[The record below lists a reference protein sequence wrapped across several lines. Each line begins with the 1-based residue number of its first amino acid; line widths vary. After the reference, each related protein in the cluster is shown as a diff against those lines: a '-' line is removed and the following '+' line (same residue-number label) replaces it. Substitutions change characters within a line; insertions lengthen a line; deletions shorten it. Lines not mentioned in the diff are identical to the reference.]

1 MLKHCGNAINQ
12 EKVCRMRLRQIE
24 NIADSPEWLE
34 LWQRDSFQ
42 HPWYLPGQLRVAQAR
57 PPSGYYLPEAFRVGF
72 EQTDNRECRPLGLL
86 VDDRAGPILGIPLSI
101 EVVGST
107 VRLSAFGR
115 PLCPIEDQ
123 DADGHRRK
131 TAAKMIHR
139 RLEQL
144 KQEYQAERYHI
155 RDLLFAGRLSCLAEQ
170 VLRGG
175 GQAVPFFS
183 QTIDLTLSDHEI
195 RADLRDSLRNL
206 LSRRRRDLV
215 VTLVTSDNVTAGHR
229 DTLREL
235 HLRQYGRELQTDAGW
250 EALRHAVAGGSAF
263 FLFGSIDGE
272 YACGAYF
279 SYSSKYCHYSI
290 AANDPTRYGAG
301 LSYLLLWRAI
311 EHSRDLGCR
320 LFEVGDRIYPGQHDH
335 VAAKFHAISH
345 FKAGFGSRV
354 ATRLDV
360 FSKA

>member
-1 MLKHCGNAINQ
+1 M
-12 EKVCRMRLRQIE
+12 
-24 NIADSPEWLE
+24 
-34 LWQRDSFQ
+34 
-42 HPWYLPGQLRVAQAR
+42 
-57 PPSGYYLPEAFRVGF
+57 
-72 EQTDNRECRPLGLL
+72 
-86 VDDRAGPILGIPLSI
+86 
-101 EVVGST
+101 
-107 VRLSAFGR
+107 
-115 PLCPIEDQ
+115 
-123 DADGHRRK
+123 
-131 TAAKMIHR
+131 
-139 RLEQL
+139 
-144 KQEYQAERYHI
+144 
-155 RDLLFAGRLSCLAEQ
+155 
-170 VLRGG
+170 
-175 GQAVPFFS
+175 
-183 QTIDLTLSDHEI
+183 
-195 RADLRDSLRNL
+195 
-206 LSRRRRDLV
+206 
-215 VTLVTSDNVTAGHR
+215 
-229 DTLREL
+229 
-235 HLRQYGRELQTDAGW
+235 
-250 EALRHAVAGGSAF
+250 AGGSAF